1 MKSMPRN
8 ESQTERCGERE
19 KESEGEERVMK
30 GGDRVQEFIMR
41 GLSSVTLNNAVKTH
55 LIVIRSFS
63 KLSALCA

>member
-30 GGDRVQEFIMR
+30 GGGQSAGIHHAR
-41 GLSSVTLNNAVKTH
+41 TLVSNAQ
-55 LIVIRSFS
+55 
-63 KLSALCA
+63 